1 MQTEPTPSRR
11 AARLAWA
18 LCALSVAF
26 GAATIALALLNGTSP
41 RDFVV
46 HYAALGPFVGLTPG
60 DAVAAAH
67 AAAAGGGLAGQ
78 RRQPPCPS
86 GRTCGA
92 STSAVPL

>member
-1 MQTEPTPSRR
+1 
-11 AARLAWA
+11 
-18 LCALSVAF
+18 VAF
-26 GAATIALALLNGTSP
+26 GAATVALALLNGTSL

-46 HYAALGPFVGLTPG
+46 HYAALGPFAGLTRATLWLRPTP
-60 DAVAAAH
+60 
-67 AAAAGGGLAGQ
+67 AAAGGGLAGQ